1 VLDDDV
7 FTLDP
12 PQRVQLFTKPL
23 DGREWLMGQK
33 TDPFRRLILLREG
46 KTRPCRDRAG
56 ERAQKFPSLHASPPH
71 REAIPEFVSPTTLR
85 RGLCKGRV
93 LLSLRTASPM
103 LMRFGSL
110 LRPAFKKIFD
120 RAACARQA
128 RRYGANRH
136 ALHLRDFT
144 ICEALQNDQQQSM
157 TL

>member
-1 VLDDDV
+1 M
-7 FTLDP
+7 P
-12 PQRVQLFTKPL
+12 RP
-23 DGREWLMGQK
+23 
-33 TDPFRRLILLREG
+33 RRRA
-46 KTRPCRDRAG
+46 RPEIPVASC
-56 ERAQKFPSLHASPPH
+56 EPSTH
-71 REAIPEFVSPTTLR
+71 REAIAEFVSPTTLR

-157 TL
+157 TLVVCQCRQSGFDVGGAGLWHRRIGSIIALKWRDRRPPRQ